1 MQKLDHQYHI
11 HCVPGDVGRYI
22 ILPGDPGRC
31 ASIAALFDDADKGTY
46 WRGEIDIPVD
56 LQYMIGV
63 AIGVPDEVP
72 EQKPRDPSHYKTI
85 R

>member
-1 MQKLDHQYHI
+1 MTRAEFCAFVRMHDNFVILTHRRPD
-11 HCVPGDVGRYI
+11 GDTIGSA
-22 ILPGDPGRC
+22 G
-31 ASIAALFDDADKGTY
+31 ALFDDADKGAY

>member
-1 MQKLDHQYHI
+1 M
-11 HCVPGDVGRYI
+11 VR
-22 ILPGDPGRC
+22 RC
-31 ASIAALFDDADKGTY
+31 SGVRVSHARSIDTALRAPAGSGGGSAGALFDDTDKGDY

>member
-1 MQKLDHQYHI
+1 MT
-11 HCVPGDVGRYI
+11 PTRAI
-22 ILPGDPGRC
+22 IG
-31 ASIAALFDDADKGTY
+31 A
-46 WRGEIDIPVD
+46 GEIDIPVD